1 MITPGRDLLA
11 VAAQALADDPA
22 ASIADIAIA
31 GGVGRAT
38 AWRHLGSRQQL
49 LSMLYAQS
57 LVETREALARTL
69 GPEPHVTPDAVV
81 DVVEALGSIGDRYRA
96 LRQLRPVDDRT
107 RREVAEVLRPLRDGV
122 LRGQQAGH
130 LRSDLAPELT
140 VSLLTGAVGAALDP
154 RAGMPNASLALRDAG
169 RVLAD
174 GLRPR

>member
-1 MITPGRDLLA
+1 MTPPGRDLLA

-22 ASIADIAIA
+22 ASIADIAVA

-69 GPEPHVTPDAVV
+69 GPKPHVTPDAVV

-107 RREVAEVLRPLRDGV
+107 RREVTEVLR
-122 LRGQQAGH
+122 
-130 LRSDLAPELT
+130 
-140 VSLLTGAVGAALDP
+140 
-154 RAGMPNASLALRDAG
+154 
-169 RVLAD
+169 
-174 GLRPR
+174 